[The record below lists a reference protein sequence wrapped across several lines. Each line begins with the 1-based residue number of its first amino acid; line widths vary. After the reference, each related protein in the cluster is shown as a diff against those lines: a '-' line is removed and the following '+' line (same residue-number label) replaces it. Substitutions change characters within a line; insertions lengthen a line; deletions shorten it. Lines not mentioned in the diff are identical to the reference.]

1 MRKVKIEQGSVIDS
15 DLDHSISS
23 EQPFSL
29 QKSEPMPKE
38 AVSRYWSR
46 KKRYFLQDGGN
57 KTCLRA
63 GVGIK
68 VFPVQKEKCYHV
80 AEDGSLCFSTS
91 LVVVLEK

>member
-15 DLDHSISS
+15 DLDHNISS

-46 KKRYFLQDGGN
+46 KQRRTSCKRGE
-57 KTCLRA
+57 
-63 GVGIK
+63 IK
-68 VFPVQKEKCYHV
+68 IVSEL
-80 AEDGSLCFSTS
+80 G
-91 LVVVLEK
+91 